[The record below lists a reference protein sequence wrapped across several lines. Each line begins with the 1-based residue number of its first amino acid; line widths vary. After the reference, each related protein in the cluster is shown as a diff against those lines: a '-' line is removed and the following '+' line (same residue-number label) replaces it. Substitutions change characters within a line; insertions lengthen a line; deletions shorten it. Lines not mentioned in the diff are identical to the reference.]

1 MNRQI
6 TAAVNQIVQIV
17 LQGAQ
22 RRCQRS
28 PQIGRTDLRQIKRSL
43 PVVLTNSAQ
52 GYGIGKPIRKVQI
65 KRLDFAKFQF
75 RNRAF
80 RQCAPKSD
88 IKGAHICTVN
98 NRHIAPSD
106 CNQFFKCG
114 LHVLGGYI
122 ACKGCRDL

>member
-1 MNRQI
+1 MPI
-6 TAAVNQIVQIV
+6 TTPEQKVLKTRTFGGDAIEIV

-75 RNRAF
+75 GYGCGSFCF
-80 RQCAPKSD
+80 RCS
-88 IKGAHICTVN
+88 TY
-98 NRHIAPSD
+98 
-106 CNQFFKCG
+106 
-114 LHVLGGYI
+114 L
-122 ACKGCRDL
+122 